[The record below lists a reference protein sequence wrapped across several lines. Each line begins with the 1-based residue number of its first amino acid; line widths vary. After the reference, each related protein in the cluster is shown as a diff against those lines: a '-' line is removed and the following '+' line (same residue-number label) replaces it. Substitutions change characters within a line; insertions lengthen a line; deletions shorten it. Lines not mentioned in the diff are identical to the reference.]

1 MIRLLL
7 FLIAFSLPLGDQMN
21 SVFGLNIS
29 LLYAIAVIPLLLYIP
44 FKTEKDRTLLPSS
57 LIIFYSFVTIYI
69 FIDVLLIHPDFL
81 SGRNVVKVWDKVV
94 VDESHT
100 STLLRYILYFYSPLV
115 LVFYIN
121 TKSSFMFFI
130 KTFINGFL
138 FSILLT
144 LLLSVTGIT
153 PDRFSGGFHDPNT
166 FGGYSLIVFFLSVF
180 LYRHNRKSLYFKLTA
195 IIAIACL
202 IYSGSRSAALGIVFG
217 ILYLLTTKSLNL
229 KEKRQVLIIIIV
241 LATIVLTVGSEMI
254 TRFSIIDKSSG
265 GGDLR
270 VSIWLTYLSN
280 IREYFWT
287 GTGFGN
293 IFEAFKHTEL
303 LNTRAT
309 HNQYLLQFVQF
320 GIFGLILFCN
330 MYFSLVFRLMK
341 VSRRLHNLSYI
352 SAIFVSFC
360 VLFFFSDYDN
370 SREYTILISLFLALN
385 SIYCQKDSKM
395 SSVLKKVEKSIV
407 D

>member
-1 MIRLLL
+1 
-7 FLIAFSLPLGDQMN
+7 MN
-21 SVFGLNIS
+21 NVFGFNIS
-29 LLYAIAVIPLLLYIP
+29 LLYAVAIIPLLIYIP
-44 FKTEKDRTLLPSS
+44 FKKEKDRTRFPKS
-57 LIIFYSFVTIYI
+57 LILFYYFVTIYI
-69 FIDVLLIHPDFL
+69 LIDILLIHPDFF
-81 SGRNVVKVWDKVV
+81 SGRNIVRVWDKVV

-121 TKSSFMFFI
+121 IKSSFMFFI

-144 LLLSVTGIT
+144 LILSIAGLSTE
-153 PDRFSGGFHDPNT
+153 RFSGGFHDPNT
-166 FGGYSLIVFFLSVF
+166 FGGYSLIVFYLSVF
-180 LYRHNRKSLYFKLTA
+180 LYRHNSESQYFKVTA
-195 IIAIACL
+195 IIAVACL
-202 IYSGSRSAALGIVFG
+202 IYSGSRSATLGIIFG

-229 KEKRQVLIIIIV
+229 REKKQVLIIIIILGTV
-241 LATIVLTVGSEMI
+241 VLTVGTELI
-254 TRFSIIDKSSG
+254 NRFAIINKDSG

-270 VSIWLTYLSN
+270 VTIWLTYLSN
-280 IREYFWT
+280 IKEYFWS

-293 IFEAFKHTEL
+293 ILEAFKYSGL
-303 LNTRAT
+303 PNLRVT

-395 SSVLKKVEKSIV
+395 SSVLKTEEKSIV